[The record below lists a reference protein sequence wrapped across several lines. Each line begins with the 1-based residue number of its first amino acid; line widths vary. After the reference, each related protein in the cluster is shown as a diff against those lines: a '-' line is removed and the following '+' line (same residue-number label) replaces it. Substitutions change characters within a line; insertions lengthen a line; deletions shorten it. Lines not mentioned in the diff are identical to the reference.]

1 MAAKTVKNKVKS
13 SVFVSD
19 MMTKDEVKEKVN
31 NTTNES
37 NPNSV
42 KMSAPIDECES
53 VMLYG
58 SEVIYTEED
67 KSNMPCS
74 LQDYQG
80 PQVVMCPPFGMSN
93 GIANNDWMN
102 DSDSAVDRY
111 TAHEEWLR
119 AYKDMSSL
127 AMVYLTPTHPKL
139 QDQVYIS
146 NGIWVPFHAN
156 KYCVMP
162 NFKVEG
168 RKENKDLGIPGENAV
183 NEPFMKM
190 LGYKTVHLP
199 EEINGEP
206 CYFEGSADIKMIN
219 CENPHAT
226 VWVCGVGVR
235 TSENAARWIENWL
248 NEIDEDPNSHH
259 RVISYPQHD
268 SMTYHVDCAVEPA
281 DHKHTVVY
289 YQPDENGN
297 VYPDVLEAI
306 EEISKYTTIIPLK
319 DKTIAAAGACNFFRL
334 GQFIFINSDIQML
347 EGVEEFAEDYEIER
361 KKLEF
366 IQKNVCEP
374 LGLDMNVYCMSEAI
388 KSGACYSC
396 NCADIRGWDFICN
409 YDWAYRY

>member
-1 MAAKTVKNKVKS
+1 MNTVKNKIKGS
-13 SVFVSD
+13 AFVST
-19 MMTKDEVKEKVN
+19 M
-31 NTTNES
+31 NTTSSTEENKS
-37 NPNSV
+37 II
-42 KMSAPIDECES
+42 SAPIDEKES
-53 VMLYG
+53 VIVYG
-58 SEVIYTEED
+58 SEVIYTEDD

-80 PQVVMCPPFGMSN
+80 PQVAMCPPFGMSN
-93 GIANNDWMN
+93 GIANNEWMN
-102 DSDSAVDRY
+102 DSDSSVDRY
-111 TAHEEWLR
+111 TAHEEWLK

-146 NGIWVPFHAN
+146 NGIWIPFHAN

-168 RKENKDLGIPGENAV
+168 RKENKELGIPGENAI

-190 LGYKTVHLP
+190 LGYRTVHLP
-199 EEINGEP
+199 EEIDGEP

-219 CENPHAT
+219 CEDPHAT

-235 TSENAARWIENWL
+235 TTENAARWIENWL

-259 RVISYPQHD
+259 KVISYYQHLE
-268 SMTYHVDCAVEPA
+268 MCYHLDCCVEPVT
-281 DHKHTVVY
+281 HTHTVVY
-289 YQPDENGN
+289 YPHDENGE
-297 VYPDVLEAI
+297 VYEDVKEAI
-306 EEISKYTTIIPLK
+306 DEIAKYTTIIPLY
-319 DKTIAAAGACNFFRL
+319 DDTIAAAGACNFFRL
-334 GQFIFINSDIQML
+334 GQFIFINSDIKML
-347 EGVEEFAEDYEIER
+347 EGIEEFKEDYEIER
-361 KKLEF
+361 RKLEF

-374 LGLDMNVYCMSEAI
+374 HGLDMNVYCMSEAI

-396 NCADIRGWDFICN
+396 NCADLRGWDFISN